1 MDQGFAQIADESFDI
16 PVSGFAYTVP
26 AFNRLDLVR
35 VEADV
40 IRPFCPNRRT
50 NPAAAAATSAHC
62 SATMTAAIAQY
73 EKKQQKEQEAVHP
86 KIKHGL
92 NSRTIPC
99 AGPRLAASSG

>member
-40 IRPFCPNRRT
+40 IRPISPDRGINST
-50 NPAAAAATSAHC
+50 AAAVTRRHRLLP
-62 SATMTAAIAQY
+62 TAA
-73 EKKQQKEQEAVHP
+73 AVTQ
-86 KIKHGL
+86 
-92 NSRTIPC
+92 NEEED
-99 AGPRLAASSG
+99 